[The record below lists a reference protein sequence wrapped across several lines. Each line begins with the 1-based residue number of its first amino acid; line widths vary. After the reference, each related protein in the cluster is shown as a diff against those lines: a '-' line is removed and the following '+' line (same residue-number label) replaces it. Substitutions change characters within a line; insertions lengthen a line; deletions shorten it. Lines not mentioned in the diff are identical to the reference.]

1 MKDFVQNIRY
11 YVQIV
16 WQSEKRYF
24 VVFAVLTM
32 AMAAGPIAGILLPK
46 IVIRDI
52 LALDQTRL
60 VLDIGVLAAISM
72 SASFLISYYS
82 LKNDALFLRLGFKL
96 KETLQRKAMQMAFAD
111 TEDPAVLNSL
121 SSAMSS
127 VNCFVTA
134 LHKAGTGFFSNSIIL
149 VFYLVLAIEL
159 QPLLLLLPF
168 MNIAISLFFED
179 RVKKYEY
186 ERRNERADIARK
198 RDYTFSLM
206 YDYGYGKEIRL
217 FGIKDWV
224 INIYRQYQHQ
234 YEMFLTRV
242 AGKRK
247 SVVAVDLLFTFFREG
262 AVYFY
267 LVGRYLKGGLTVD
280 SFVLYTGVFASFAAV
295 GLNLVQMGAELIDT
309 ARQVHIYRDFAEKE
323 REQKCGIAELPL
335 ADSYGFE
342 FDHVS
347 FRYPGSEKYI
357 LKDFCCKVEA
367 GTHVALVGRNG
378 AGKSTIVKLLCGL
391 YTNYEGIIR
400 VGGIDLRTLDLRK
413 YQDRIAA
420 VFQESRTIPATVL
433 ENITLKEE
441 NSLEEVRRAQEALRL
456 IGLYDK
462 VESLPKKLE
471 TPVGKAID
479 PDGVELSGGE
489 RQNLVIC
496 RALYRGGGILL
507 LDEPTAALDALAEHE
522 VYTHFHEI
530 SQGRTTLFISHRL
543 NSTRFCDEIWL
554 LDQGR
559 ITERGSH
566 EELYQK
572 GGDYKDMFS
581 TQAQY
586 YREQGR
592 QEGEAKNG
600 EAI

>member
-11 YVQIV
+11 YIRIV
-16 WQSEKRYF
+16 WRSERSYF
-24 VVFAVLTM
+24 AVFAVLTL

-46 IVIRDI
+46 VVIRDI
-52 LALDQTRL
+52 LAGDRLRFALDM
-60 VLDIGVLAAISM
+60 GALAAVAM
-72 SASFLISYYS
+72 SSSFLLSYYS
-82 LKNDALFLRLGFKL
+82 LKNESLFVRLGFKL
-96 KETLQRKAMQMAFAD
+96 KETLQGKAMGMPFAD
-111 TEDPAVLNSL
+111 TEDPAVLNRL
-121 SSAMSS
+121 NNAMSS
-127 VNCFVTA
+127 VNRFVTA
-134 LHKAGTGFFSNSIIL
+134 LHRAGTGFLSNGIIL
-149 VFYLVLAIEL
+149 IFYIVLAVRL

-168 MNIAISLFFED
+168 LNIALDLFFED

-186 ERRNERADIARK
+186 DRREERADITRK

-206 YDYGYGKEIRL
+206 YDYGYGKEVRL
-217 FGIKDWV
+217 FGIKDW
-224 INIYRQYQHQ
+224 IIGIYRQYQRQ
-234 YEMFLTRV
+234 YELFLRRV
-242 AGKRK
+242 AGKRR
-247 SVVAVDLLFTFFREG
+247 SAAAVDLLFTLLREA

-267 LVGRYLKGGLTVD
+267 LVETYLKGGLTVD

-295 GLNLVQMGAELIDT
+295 GMNLAQTGAELADT
-309 ARQVHIYRDFAEKE
+309 ARQVRIYRDFAEDGQE
-323 REQKCGIAELPL
+323 EGGTARLPE
-335 ADSYGFE
+335 ADAYGFE

-347 FRYPGSEKYI
+347 FRYPGSDRYI
-357 LKDFCCKVEA
+357 LKDFCCRVEA

-391 YTNYEGIIR
+391 YTNYEGTIR
-400 VGGIDLRTLDLRK
+400 VGGTDLRTLDLRK

-420 VFQESRTIPATVL
+420 VFQESKVLPATIL

-441 NSLEEVRRAQEALRL
+441 NSPEEEGRAQEALRL
-456 IGLYDK
+456 MGLSGK
-462 VESLPKKLE
+462 VESLPKGLE
-471 TPVGKAID
+471 TPVGRSID
-479 PDGVELSGGE
+479 PEGVELSGGE

-522 VYTHFHEI
+522 VYTHFHDI

-559 ITERGSH
+559 IAERGNH

-572 GGDYKDMFS
+572 GGEYCRMFR

-586 YREQGR
+586 YREQGC
-592 QEGEAKNG
+592 QEGEAAYG
-600 EAI
+600 EA